1 MACRFPETNVRTM
14 GRAARGVTG
23 IKFKLEDDCVVSM
36 EIVPSPVPL
45 MEEVEIPE
53 GEEDTSVTDET
64 APEVEETEDAAV
76 DNAGDE
82 TEELVDDGRPQLLV
96 VTSGG
101 MGKRSF
107 VESYRLTKRGAK
119 GVKNVNLAPG
129 ETVVAAIRVS
139 HGDEILMTTERGQ
152 VVRTRVDEIRLV
164 GRNSKGVRIM
174 NLRKGDR
181 ITSVSRL
188 VEVEAQEAKDITA
201 DQLVA
206 TAGTGSDPEYKGE
219 DYELPET
226 AETEAVAEENAAAG
240 ETGDAP
246 AGE

>member
-1 MACRFPETNVRTM
+1 MV
-14 GRAARGVTG
+14 
-23 IKFKLEDDCVVSM
+23 EDNTPD
-36 EIVPSPVPL
+36 
-45 MEEVEIPE
+45 
-53 GEEDTSVTDET
+53 
-64 APEVEETEDAAV
+64 VEEAEETVE
-76 DNAGDE
+76 NESEE

-107 VESYRLTKRGAK
+107 VEYYRLTKRGAK

-188 VEVEAQEAKDITA
+188 VEVEAQEAKEVTP
-201 DQLVA
+201 DQLIA
-206 TAGTGSDPEYKGE
+206 AAGTGNDPEYKGE
-219 DYELPET
+219 DYEMP
-226 AETEAVAEENAAAG
+226 
-240 ETGDAP
+240 ETGDAVAENSETTGGDAP
-246 AGE
+246 VEE